1 MPESSSKSLILSH
14 FWLAFGSFGLACVLG
29 VYQVLERSGLIPLI
43 QSPDVYFASVSTHGV
58 LMGFVLTTF
67 FIMGFGYLVA
77 TTSLKMPLSHPKWAF
92 AGFLV
97 SALGTLMA
105 AIPLLLGKASVLYT
119 FYPPVQANVFFYL
132 GAALLVIGSW
142 FWAVI
147 MVVMFGQ
154 WKKAHPGATV
164 PLPMFAT
171 TANAILWLWTS
182 VGVALEVVFQLIPW
196 ALGWIDTIDVGLAR
210 TLFAWTLHPIVYFWL
225 IPAYIVLYS
234 LVPKAAGGT
243 LFSHDLARLAFVL
256 LLVFGLPIGFHHLY
270 MDPEHG
276 QGFKMIH
283 AVGTFFVMLPTLMT
297 GFTVIASLEQAGRKK
312 GGKGLFGWIGQLPW
326 DHPVV
331 LAAILAFLMLIAGG
345 FGGIV
350 NASYGMNAMVHNTAW
365 VPGHFHLIFGG
376 TTVILYFAA
385 AYAVWPKLTGRALME
400 GSWPLLQLWSWF
412 IGMVILSTPWHILG
426 LLGQPRR
433 ISSVAYNSLLT
444 LAWDP
449 YEIAMI
455 IGGLILLG
463 SALLFLYI
471 LLASQRRGVRV
482 DAQQADIHYT
492 DEEAEGTRVPA
503 LLNSFGIWN
512 LVILLLMLANFG
524 YPIAQ
529 FFLFKTYGSTGW
541 GY

>member
-43 QSPDVYFASVSTHGV
+43 QSPDIYFASVSTHGV

-154 WKKAHPGATV
+154 WKQAHPGATV

-400 GSWPLLQLWSWF
+400 GSLPLVQLWSWF